1 MQSNLKFAF
10 NAKSVAI
17 IGASRNPGKIGYVVL
32 ENFVKGGYKGKIY
45 PVNPEAKEILQVKCF
60 PSIAKI
66 PHDIELAVVVVPGAF
81 VPKVIEECGQKKVKA
96 AIIISAGFHEVGNEE
111 LTQQLQASMDKYPH
125 MPVIG
130 PNCLG
135 VLDTYSGVDTLF
147 LPRYRL
153 NRPKKGAISF
163 ISQSGALGSA
173 VLDWAG
179 AKDYGVSK
187 FISYGNAMNVDETD
201 LMEFLAQDKDTSVI
215 AIYAEGIRNGRKF
228 FESAK
233 RITKTKPVILIKGG
247 LSDAGSKATASHTGS
262 LAGSAQVIDAVM
274 KQTGVI
280 HAKTMEEVFDFA
292 RVLSSEP
299 KPKGKR
305 VQIITNGGGY
315 GVLTTDAISFNGLQL
330 AQMQDKFRKPIIAA
344 SPSYAVI
351 KNPMDLTGDADN
363 NRFLVALE
371 NAIADP
377 GVDSI
382 ILIMLFQVPTLDS
395 DIIEGVSG
403 LLRNRK
409 KPVLVMS
416 VGGEFAQMHMHL
428 LEREG
433 INTFNEPTTAARAMA
448 GLTHYAMKR

>member
-1 MQSNLKFAF
+1 MQANLKFAF
-10 NAKSVAI
+10 SAKSVAI
-17 IGASRNPGKIGYVVL
+17 VGASRNPGKIGYVVL
-32 ENFVKGGYKGKIY
+32 ENFVKGEYKGKIY
-45 PVNPEAKEILQVKCF
+45 PINPEAKEILQVKCF
-60 PSIAKI
+60 SSISKV
-66 PHDIELAVVVVPGAF
+66 PHEIELAVVVVPGAF

-96 AIIISAGFHEVGNEE
+96 AIIISAGFHEVGNED
-111 LTQQLQASMDKYPH
+111 LTRQLQAAMDKYPH
-125 MPVIG
+125 LAVIG

-135 VLDTYSGVDTLF
+135 VLDTFSGIDTLF

-153 NRPKKGAISF
+153 TRPKKGHISF

-187 FISYGNAMNVDETD
+187 FISYGNAMHVDETD
-201 LMEFLAQDKDTSVI
+201 LMEFLAMDKETHVI

-228 FESAK
+228 FEAAK
-233 RITKTKPVILIKGG
+233 RITKIKPVILIKGG
-247 LSDAGSKATASHTGS
+247 LSEAGGKATASHTGS
-262 LAGSAQVIDAVM
+262 LAGSAQVIDAVI
-274 KQTGVI
+274 KQTGLI
-280 HAKTMEEVFDFA
+280 QAKTMEEVFDFA

-299 KPKGKR
+299 IPKGKR

-315 GVLTTDAISFNGLQL
+315 GVLTTDALSLNALQL
-330 AQMQDKFRKPIIAA
+330 AQMQEKFRKPIVAV

-363 NRFLVALE
+363 NRFMVALQ
-371 NAIADP
+371 NALADSE
-377 GVDSI
+377 VDSI

-395 DIIEGVSG
+395 DIIEGISG

-409 KPVLVMS
+409 KPVLVVS

-433 INTFNEPTTAARAMA
+433 INTFNEPNNTARAMA
-448 GLTHYAMKR
+448 ALAHYAMKH